1 MFLCGWIF
9 YPHNAP
15 TKIHN
20 KGVRISKQAIPEQV
34 GDSAPATLAL
44 TRAEQ
49 PLDKLPALLW
59 VARLWSLLL
68 GLLAA
73 LAVLVPLL
81 IWAPLL
87 WAALALPLLPLSAWA
102 AWRYAARFF
111 EAYQARWL
119 PKEGVVLNK
128 GVWWRSEV
136 WVPMA
141 RLQHLDVS
149 QGPLDRR
156 WGMASLSLHTA
167 GTHDHKTRIHGLPQ
181 AQAHALREALLPR
194 LNNKAPEHD

>member
-1 MFLCGWIF
+1 M
-9 YPHNAP
+9 N
-15 TKIHN
+15 
-20 KGVRISKQAIPEQV
+20 EQLTSEQE
-34 GDSAPATLAL
+34 GDSAL
-44 TRAEQ
+44 TAQAIKAINRAER

-59 VARLWSLLL
+59 VTRLWSVLICLLP
-68 GLLAA
+68 A

-87 WAALALPLLPLSAWA
+87 WAALALPLLPISAWA
-102 AWRYAARFF
+102 GWRYAARYFG
-111 EAYQARWL
+111 AYQARWL
-119 PKEGVVLNK
+119 PEEGVVLNE

-194 LNNKAPEHD
+194 LKADARHD